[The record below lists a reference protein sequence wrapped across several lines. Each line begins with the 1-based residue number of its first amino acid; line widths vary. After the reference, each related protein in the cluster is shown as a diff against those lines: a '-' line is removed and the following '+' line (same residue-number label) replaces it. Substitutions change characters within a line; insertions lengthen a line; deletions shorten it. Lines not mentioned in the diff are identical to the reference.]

1 MMNKMQFS
9 KWMITGCLSILGVF
23 LMAQSG
29 VREVTDVY
37 VIKNAMVVQ
46 QPGTVIS
53 GAHII
58 VRNGLIEAVG
68 TDVAIP
74 FDAKVIDADSMYVYA
89 GFIDAASH
97 AGIPKKEERRERP
110 DGLIP
115 GNPPNEL
122 AGITPDAKASAII
135 SSKEKSI
142 KDMRDNG
149 FTISHV
155 IPTGRMLPG
164 QGAIISNRSGAVEEI
179 VLRDEVSMFT
189 QFRAAQ
195 RMYPAT
201 VIAIMSK
208 WRDLYTNAKN
218 MSEYASKFE
227 MDPSGKKR
235 PVMDEATQA
244 MAKVVNGLP
253 VFFEVDDVLDIHK
266 ALRLKNDL
274 GFNLVLTDADQVY
287 PALSHIK
294 AQSIPV
300 ILSTDLPK
308 ELKKKDDKKE
318 DEEVDEEKMALE
330 KRKQEAY
337 DQHVGQAAL
346 LEKEGVA
353 FSFSFIDGKIKDFK
367 KNVKRMIDAGL
378 SEDAALAAMTTTP
391 ASMIGIDQM
400 AGTIEAGKVANLVV
414 TDKSYFDDKSNI
426 RYVMVDGHLN
436 EYEVKEKKKKSSG
449 EASGEPIALEGEW
462 TFEIEI
468 PGQTQSGV
476 IVVNKNGDDY
486 EIKFASDEDPD
497 DFTDASNIELEG
509 SNLTF
514 DATVDNG
521 GFEMNLTFDL
531 DVTPDS
537 YEGTVSV
544 GNFGSFPITGDKTST
559 PE

>member
-1 MMNKMQFS
+1 MLLS
-9 KWMITGCLSILGVF
+9 KWMITGCLSIFGVF
-23 LMAQSG
+23 LIAQSG

-46 QPGTVIS
+46 KPGMTIPGSHIVI
-53 GAHII
+53 
-58 VRNGLIEAVG
+58 RDGLIEAVG
-68 TDVAIP
+68 SNVTIP

-115 GNPPNEL
+115 GNPPNDI
-122 AGITPDAKASAII
+122 AGITPDAKASQVI
-135 SSKEKSI
+135 SSKEKSLR
-142 KDMRDNG
+142 DMRDNG

-155 IPTGRMLPG
+155 LPTGRMLPG
-164 QGAIISNRSGAVEEI
+164 QGAIISNREGSTEEI
-179 VLRDEVSMFT
+179 MIKDGVSMFS
-189 QFRAAQ
+189 QFRGAQ

-201 VIAIMSK
+201 VIAVMSK

-218 MSEYASKFE
+218 MSAYELKYNMNPA
-227 MDPSGKKR
+227 GKKR

-244 MAKVVNGLP
+244 MVKVVNGLP

-266 ALRLKNDL
+266 AIRLKNDL
-274 GFNLVLTDADQVY
+274 GFNLVLTDADQIY
-287 PALSHIK
+287 PALSQVK
-294 AQSIPV
+294 AQGIPV

-308 ELKKKDDKKE
+308 EIKKKDDKK
-318 DEEVDEEKMALE
+318 DEEMDEEKMALE

-337 DQHVGQAAL
+337 DKHVGQAAM
-346 LEKEGVA
+346 LEKEGVQFA
-353 FSFSFIDGKIKDFK
+353 FSFIDGKIKDFK

-391 ASMIGIDQM
+391 ASMIGINQM
-400 AGTIEAGKVANLVV
+400 AGTVEAGKLANLVV
-414 TDKSYFDDKSNI
+414 TDKPYFDEKSNI
-426 RYVMVDGHLN
+426 RYVMVDGHMK
-436 EYEVKEKKKKSSG
+436 EFEVKAKKKKSSG
-449 EASGEPIALEGEW
+449 EDSGEPIAIEGEW

-468 PGQTQSGV
+468 PGQTQSG
-476 IVVNKNGDDY
+476 IIKVNKNGDEY
-486 EIKFASDEDPD
+486 EIKFASNDDPE
-497 DFTDASNIELEG
+497 DFTDANNIELEG
-509 SNLTF
+509 NKLTF

-521 GFEMNLTFDL
+521 GFEMNLAFDL
-531 DVTPDS
+531 EVASDS

-544 GNFGSFPITGDKTST
+544 GNFGSFPIEGDKTST